1 MLLVALILALCGSVE
16 ALTAARGWAP
26 AQMARSAAALRTAPV
41 RAAPVMQF
49 GKKKLSPEEKLE
61 EMGYWPGEWLC
72 ADCGYIY
79 EPGTS
84 PPFEELRQGW
94 KCPQCAGPRRR
105 FIKKA
110 GDMRGRTSKK
120 WREQRCPAHAIPP
133 TRLHV
138 AMRIALWLLPSS
150 PWPLSTCRL
159 GTLDDTPLFLGTAGA
174 FVLIF
179 GLVYLGLT
187 V

>member
-1 MLLVALILALCGSVE
+1 MRTTMLVTLVLACSSVE
-16 ALTAARGWAP
+16 ALATRMARP
-26 AQMARSAAALRTAPV
+26 AQMARPAAVA

-72 ADCGYIY
+72 GDCGYIY

-84 PPFEELRQGW
+84 PPFEELRPGW

-105 FIKKA
+105 FVKKA
-110 GDMRGRTSKK
+110 GDM
-120 WREQRCPAHAIPP
+120 
-133 TRLHV
+133 
-138 AMRIALWLLPSS
+138 
-150 PWPLSTCRL
+150 L
-159 GTLDDTPLFLGTAGA
+159 GSLDDSPLLLGTAAA
-174 FVLIF
+174 FVVIF

>member
-84 PPFEELRQGW
+84 PPFEELRPGQESG
-94 KCPQCAGPRRR
+94 CAPTVVTFMSRGHRRR
-105 FIKKA
+105 S
-110 GDMRGRTSKK
+110 R
-120 WREQRCPAHAIPP
+120 
-133 TRLHV
+133 
-138 AMRIALWLLPSS
+138 SS
-150 PWPLSTCRL
+150 
-159 GTLDDTPLFLGTAGA
+159 
-174 FVLIF
+174 
-179 GLVYLGLT
+179 
-187 V
+187 